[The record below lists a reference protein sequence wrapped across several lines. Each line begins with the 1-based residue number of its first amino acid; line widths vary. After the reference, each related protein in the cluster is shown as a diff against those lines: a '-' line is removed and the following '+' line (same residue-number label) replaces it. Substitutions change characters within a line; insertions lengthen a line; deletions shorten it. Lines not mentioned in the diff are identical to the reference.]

1 MIRRVTRIIRGRTGR
16 TGAARAFQ
24 DRTRPGVTRKA
35 TQTRLGG
42 WPTHPVRPTKGKP
55 ASPPMQKARPRSL
68 ACRTCLCPA
77 RPAGRWAAV
86 GRRVVAA
93 VRVGAVGCLCLAD
106 TGFGTGPEDAA
117 PERPF
122 GPAKPKGPGCSL
134 VALPGAVAWSRP
146 QAPLGRRARGF
157 VVVVVVCVCVR
168 ACVRACVRVCV
179 CVCVCV
185 RACVRACVCVR
196 VCVCGASSSRSRLIS
211 SGQHDVAKR
220 MLEPSKPS
228 SCPRRRLAL
237 ARAARRGRA
246 FRVLSRAERAAGGAA

>member
-93 VRVGAVGCLCLAD
+93 VRVGAVGCLCLAV
-106 TGFGTGPEDAA
+106 TGFGTGPEM
-117 PERPF
+117 RPPHGLS
-122 GPAKPKGPGCSL
+122 GPPGRKA
-134 VALPGAVAWSRP
+134 VPGVLWSRC
-146 QAPLGRRARGF
+146 LGLSLGAGSKRRLGGARVGLLLLLLLLF
-157 VVVVVVCVCVR
+157 VVVVVVVVVCVC
-168 ACVRACVRVCV
+168 ACVRACVRV
-179 CVCVCV
+179 
-185 RACVRACVCVR
+185 RACVCVW
-196 VCVCGASSSRSRLIS
+196 RLLVE
-211 SGQHDVAKR
+211 VAVD
-220 MLEPSKPS
+220 LVG
-228 SCPRRRLAL
+228 
-237 ARAARRGRA
+237 AARRGEEDVGALEALLLPPASARPRPRGEARA
-246 FRVLSRAERAAGGAA
+246 RVSSAFPR